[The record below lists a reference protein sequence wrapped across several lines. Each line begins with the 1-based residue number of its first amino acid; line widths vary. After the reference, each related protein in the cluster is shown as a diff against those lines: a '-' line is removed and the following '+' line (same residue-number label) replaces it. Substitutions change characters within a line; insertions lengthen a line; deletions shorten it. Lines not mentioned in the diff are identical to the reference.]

1 MKKIISIFT
10 VVATILVSL
19 FVYNIFQTKDYQRLQ
34 NLGNASG
41 FTQNF
46 YLVQTDKTVEEHLS
60 FLEELSKKYQ
70 VSIIRTDYDNDTI
83 VKSIQIYADSFPDYF
98 IPSEKKLKLKDGFYA
113 NYKSGEEK
121 QIKKIPAFSLQNK
134 LIVQSLEDYY
144 SDSSHSILGNYV
156 AISNSSID
164 TQGLIED
171 ISNFYK
177 VDKESLLHETAFS
190 SVCLFNRFL
199 ILYSVLL
206 ALSFLIIGVIVIS
219 LGVADIHTFGIMKL
233 NGLSNGRIIYERI
246 RWDLSRMI
254 LSIAI
259 INIYFLVTL
268 EVYPPGFFQLLA
280 VAQFL
285 CLLYY
290 IAVNGW
296 LYLLVSKITISK
308 LLKKFTDFKFGVF
321 LIYSLK
327 ILVFIV
333 MGYLLINTS
342 TVVVDMYRQQRNY
355 QQWNDYLDY
364 STLEYYSLTQAGEVD
379 LETNTG
385 EGVKDL
391 FQLYESLE
399 REANVIYTYH
409 ESYEKGQT
417 LTDNKENEIY
427 QFQDNIDILT
437 VNYQYLKQIKMLD
450 FIAGESASTRVILV
464 PDTLKGKDLSPAF
477 RAILFNLYSVKE
489 QGNIKLAD
497 IPIKIIY
504 YSEPLETFSFDFG
517 KEETLKNPILLVV
530 NPKNMLWFEK
540 VRLTNT
546 QLENPIKIKGGNIEQ
561 AKIGQLVAQKS
572 KVFIPKFTKIKD
584 LFNQILQFNQT
595 FLVIMAS
602 ILLFTF
608 GIELF
613 VAYAL
618 NSIVFYTE
626 RSSLAIKKLL
636 GLKFFDRYKKHILAM
651 LLIYAVTVI
660 IVGILEQTVIMFP
673 AVLLLIFAD
682 ALLSIHHILKI
693 ESKQVAIM
701 LKEG

>member
-1 MKKIISIFT
+1 
-10 VVATILVSL
+10 
-19 FVYNIFQTKDYQRLQ
+19 
-34 NLGNASG
+34 
-41 FTQNF
+41 
-46 YLVQTDKTVEEHLS
+46 
-60 FLEELSKKYQ
+60 
-70 VSIIRTDYDNDTI
+70 
-83 VKSIQIYADSFPDYF
+83 
-98 IPSEKKLKLKDGFYA
+98 
-113 NYKSGEEK
+113 
-121 QIKKIPAFSLQNK
+121 
-134 LIVQSLEDYY
+134 
-144 SDSSHSILGNYV
+144 
-156 AISNSSID
+156 
-164 TQGLIED
+164 
-171 ISNFYK
+171 
-177 VDKESLLHETAFS
+177 
-190 SVCLFNRFL
+190 
-199 ILYSVLL
+199 
-206 ALSFLIIGVIVIS
+206 
-219 LGVADIHTFGIMKL
+219 MKL

-254 LSIAI
+254 LSIAV

-308 LLKKFTDFKFGVF
+308 LLKKFTDFKFGVS

-342 TVVVDMYRQQRNY
+342 TVVVDMYRQQRSY

-399 REANVIYTYH
+399 QEANVIYTYH

-427 QFQDNIDILT
+427 QFQDNLDILT

-489 QGNIKLAD
+489 QENIKLAD

-517 KEETLKNPILLVV
+517 KEEILKNPILLVV

-561 AKIGQLVAQKS
+561 AKIEQLVAQKS

-618 NSIVFYTE
+618 NSIIFYTE